1 MYRLDWIEQLKLKLT
16 AAPATGTVLRVSPV
30 VWSLGFTSLLTDIST
45 EMVNSAL
52 PVYLVLHLHLS
63 PIQYGVIDGIYNG
76 LAVALLS
83 IAAGVIADRWARHKE
98 VAGFGYVLS
107 AACKLLLLIAGG
119 AWGWIAA
126 VVGLDRIG
134 KGVRSAP
141 RDALISF
148 NTRREMMASAFAVHR
163 SLDAGGALLGP
174 VVAFLLLAQVPGA
187 FDVLWLTSFVF
198 AVIGC
203 GVIALFVPGSRT
215 PAATQARSR
224 GMAGAAP
231 DASQPDA
238 AELDAS
244 ELDASQPAASR
255 LDTSRSDASR
265 PGAAQSDASQPEAS
279 RPHGS
284 HTEVVPA
291 DAPSALR
298 ETLRLL
304 GTKRLRALGCC
315 ALLLAASTVSDG
327 FIYLVLQERTG
338 TNSSFLPLFYVGTA
352 SFYMLFSVPAGRLA
366 DRIGHRKIL
375 LGGYAVLG
383 IVYAAL
389 LFVPNAGWPAVIACL
404 ALMGIYYAG
413 TEGILMA
420 LSSTVLPAR
429 LRTSG
434 LALIGTALGL
444 GKMLSSVIF
453 GWVWSGVG
461 QTAAIA
467 SFVAGLILIVLVAN
481 TWLRRAFQEPSL
493 VQKA

>member
-1 MYRLDWIEQLKLKLT
+1 VYRLDWIEQLKLKLT
-16 AAPATGTVLRVSPV
+16 AAPATGTVLTVSPV

-107 AACKLLLLIAGG
+107 AACKLLLLVAGS

-126 VVGLDRIG
+126 VVGLDRVG
-134 KGVRSAP
+134 KGIRSAP

-148 NTRREMMASAFAVHR
+148 NSRRGAMASAFAVHR

-174 VVAFLLLAQVPGA
+174 VVAFLLLAQIPGA

-215 PAATQARSR
+215 PQAIQARTKDVASDLPE
-224 GMAGAAP
+224 AP
-231 DASQPDA
+231 AQPDKTPVP
-238 AELDAS
+238 
-244 ELDASQPAASR
+244 Q
-255 LDTSRSDASR
+255 TS
-265 PGAAQSDASQPEAS
+265 
-279 RPHGS
+279 
-284 HTEVVPA
+284 
-291 DAPSALR
+291 SALR
-298 ETLRLL
+298 ETFRLL
-304 GTKRLRALGCC
+304 GTKQFGAVGCC

-352 SFYMLFSVPAGRLA
+352 SFYMLFSIPAGRLA

-383 IVYAAL
+383 IVYAGL
-389 LFVPNAGWPAVIACL
+389 LVVPNAGWPAVIGCL
-404 ALMGIYYAG
+404 ALMGIYYAA

-420 LSSTVLPAR
+420 LTSTVLPAR

-444 GKMLSSVIF
+444 GKMLSSVVF
-453 GWVWSGVG
+453 GWVWSGLG
-461 QTAAIA
+461 QTAAIG
-467 SFVAGLILIVLVAN
+467 SFVGGMIFIVIVAN
-481 TWLRRAFQEPSL
+481 MWLRRAFQEQGV

>member
-1 MYRLDWIEQLKLKLT
+1 VYRLDWIEQLKLKLT
-16 AAPATGTVLRVSPV
+16 AAPATGTVLTVSPV

-107 AACKLLLLIAGG
+107 AACKLLLLVAGS

-126 VVGLDRIG
+126 VVGLDRVG
-134 KGVRSAP
+134 KGIRSAP

-148 NTRREMMASAFAVHR
+148 NSRREVMASAFAVHR

-174 VVAFLLLAQVPGA
+174 VVAFLLLAQIPGA

-215 PAATQARSR
+215 PQAIQARTKGTASD
-224 GMAGAAP
+224 APEAA
-231 DASQPDA
+231 A
-238 AELDAS
+238 
-244 ELDASQPAASR
+244 QPA
-255 LDTSRSDASR
+255 
-265 PGAAQSDASQPEAS
+265 PAQLNSSSAPE
-279 RPHGS
+279 R
-284 HTEVVPA
+284 
-291 DAPSALR
+291 PSALR
-298 ETLRLL
+298 ETFRLL
-304 GTKRLRALGCC
+304 GTKQFGAIGCC

-366 DRIGHRKIL
+366 DRIGHRRIL

-389 LFVPNAGWPAVIACL
+389 LVVPNAGWPAVIVCL

-420 LSSTVLPAR
+420 LTSTVLPAR

-444 GKMLSSVIF
+444 GKMLSSVVF
-453 GWVWSGVG
+453 GWVWSGLG
-461 QTAAIA
+461 QTAAIT
-467 SFVAGLILIVLVAN
+467 SFVGGMICIIIVAN
-481 TWLRRAFQEPSL
+481 LWLRRAFQEQGV

>member
-16 AAPATGTVLRVSPV
+16 AAPTTGTVLKVSPV

-83 IAAGVIADRWARHKE
+83 IAAGVIADKWARHKE

-126 VVGLDRIG
+126 VVGLDRVG

-141 RDALISF
+141 RDAIISF

-163 SLDAGGALLGP
+163 GLDAGGALLGP
-174 VVAFLLLAQVPGA
+174 VIAFLLLAQLPGA
-187 FDVLWLTSFVF
+187 FDVLWLSSFVF
-198 AVIGC
+198 GVIGC
-203 GVIALFVPGSRT
+203 AVLALFVPGSRSEAAIRARALSSADERAVADPQP
-215 PAATQARSR
+215 PAQ
-224 GMAGAAP
+224 
-231 DASQPDA
+231 
-238 AELDAS
+238 
-244 ELDASQPAASR
+244 
-255 LDTSRSDASR
+255 
-265 PGAAQSDASQPEAS
+265 
-279 RPHGS
+279 
-284 HTEVVPA
+284 
-291 DAPSALR
+291 DAPALPSGR
-298 ETLRLL
+298 GETSSGLSETFRLL
-304 GTKRLRALGCC
+304 GTRKFGAIACC

-352 SFYMLFSVPAGRLA
+352 CFYMLFSVPAGALA
-366 DRIGHRKIL
+366 DRVGHRSIL

-383 IVYAAL
+383 TVYAAL
-389 LFVPNAGWPAVIACL
+389 LFVPNVGWPAVTVCL
-404 ALMGIYYAG
+404 ALMGMYYAG

-444 GKMLSSVIF
+444 GKMLSSVLF
-453 GWVWSGVG
+453 GWVWSGLG
-461 QTAAIA
+461 QTTAIV
-467 SFVAGLILIVLVAN
+467 SFVTGLVVIVVVAN
-481 TWLRRAFQEPSL
+481 VWLRSVFREQGR
-493 VQKA
+493 VQGA